1 MVSARQQLTEKI
13 LDFSKTMEVLSIQD
27 DDFIIENN
35 LWSLWS
41 QCKNEKTI
49 REKWAD
55 FVKYVLFDKAERR
68 YISEQLM
75 RLYYES
81 KGSLDNFVVST
92 EEGDFSLP
100 DRLGLFLRLQILK
113 DDFSKIYRRIN
124 SRINFDFPQ
133 KEFAENRIRGK
144 IDWNKTS
151 RNSLGTFPIK
161 FYTKSPIREFDTPE
175 NILLVLCVNWIKIDS
190 KKILS
195 TDLEPSLSIDE
206 KNVLINIH
214 NSMTDLINYFPFSD
228 VIRQVSNLTIYARNS
243 PEINQLRRKV
253 NERIRE
259 GRIKNVE
266 YVHLLSWIHKYLDL
280 GMDGGI
286 KDQNTFVMEN
296 LTSINTLYELL
307 IFFEFFVYLKNEQ
320 NCNPQINVRTEN
332 KQIKYTIEFM
342 IEEKLILFEYDKE
355 YSFNKSKESKKW
367 PTWIL
372 TSRPDYSVVV
382 NNKIIAVFDAKN
394 YFKMGKELEEKH
406 VCYLTHKKG
415 LEGLLKLSKDN
426 VTTHIKNYP
435 YIEKE
440 ITNYWKKFQEDENLS
455 KQYYEDLMVN
465 FIKNN
470 KQMNEK
476 YEKLKSSFNSRVK
489 EATRDIL
496 SYVTNLDVNYG
507 AIISPKIEYGKFT
520 FPNEKEQ
527 VPKFHHN
534 LKFEYLQLDYDPK
547 NAISTRNTTVGKM
560 YDAIKFAIKSQPPEI
575 TT

>member
-1 MVSARQQLTEKI
+1 MVSARQQLTKKI
-13 LDFSKTMEVLSIQD
+13 LDFSKIIDFSKIQD
-27 DDFIIENN
+27 NDFAFENDLGH
-35 LWSLWS
+35 LWF

-49 REKWAD
+49 REKWPD
-55 FVKYVLFDKAERR
+55 FVKYVLFDKVERY
-68 YISEQLM
+68 YISKQLM
-75 RLYYES
+75 RLNYES

-92 EEGDFSLP
+92 EEGNFSLP

-151 RNSLGTFPIK
+151 RNSLGNFPIK

-195 TDLEPSLSIDE
+195 TDLEPPLSIDE
-206 KNVLINIH
+206 RSVLINIH

-259 GRIKNVE
+259 GRVKNVE
-266 YVHLLSWIHKYLDL
+266 YVHLLNWIHKYLDL

-286 KDQNTFVMEN
+286 KDQNTPVMEN

-320 NCNPQINVRTEN
+320 NCNPQIHVRTEN

-342 IEEKLILFEYDKE
+342 IEQKLVSFEYDKE
-355 YSFNKSKESKKW
+355 YSFENNKEGKKW
-367 PTWIL
+367 PAWIL

-394 YFKMGKELEEKH
+394 YFKMGKELEEK
-406 VCYLTHKKG
+406 YAYYKIYQKG
-415 LEGLLKLSKDN
+415 LKGFPTISKEN

-435 YIEKE
+435 DIEKE
-440 ITNYWKKFQEDENLS
+440 ITDYWEKFQDDENIA
-455 KQYYEDLMVN
+455 KEYYENLLKTFLINNESMVKEYKKLNVN
-465 FIKNN
+465 F
-470 KQMNEK
+470 
-476 YEKLKSSFNSRVK
+476 STRVK

-507 AIISPKIEYGKFT
+507 AIIFPKKEYCEFT
-520 FPNEKEQ
+520 FPNEKEH

-547 NAISTRNTTVGKM
+547 NAISTRNDTVVKM
-560 YDAIKFAIKSQPPEI
+560 YDAIKFAIESQPPEI
-575 TT
+575 TA